1 MTRYARAGTQEE
13 EAPNFFE
20 RPEALNSYRYFC
32 VIIIPCIIVDRVI
45 YKAVKTIEPLDAD
58 GVWVKLLDSR
68 TATWISSMLEW
79 RYTS

>member
-1 MTRYARAGTQEE
+1 VTQYARARDAGGRCTELVIGISV
-13 EAPNFFE
+13 
-20 RPEALNSYRYFC
+20 R

-68 TATWISSMLEW
+68 TATWISSVLEW
-79 RYTS
+79 RYTSERVYD